1 MVSLVEGYYH
11 CDQCGSIFEAQILG
25 VSQQTCS
32 RCGHLLTGGD
42 HAPAEIDFEADLAC
56 REQSSVM
63 NDGTSGQDVDSNK
76 ASVISEADKVAH
88 DPPLV
93 AQKKRA
99 AQQMKLIAISW
110 LVFVVVVVAIV
121 FYFNRSSAKFATE
134 TRSSQQEL
142 EKQKDAE
149 KQKMKLALPKCMMVI
164 KSFVNAKTAS
174 AKAQFVHDGVRLS
187 REMEAYY
194 AEQADFRT
202 PLLQARPI
210 YYHALNISGA
220 DAIGAICQT
229 DTGERFEVIF
239 ILQDG
244 EWKIEWKSFVRYSE
258 HDWSTFL
265 TGAGADEAEFRLY
278 MRVMDVREDLA
289 AGDVLVQFYKPD
301 IFRGHKFDGYASDV
315 IRVPAYSIQGKLLR
329 DMIQRADET
338 KGGDLVGMQF
348 ADFDPKQLHRV
359 RARMRSKIN
368 AKQEL
373 EVHLVRL
380 IANHWYDPV
389 VVEKSGLAEEL
400 K

>member
-11 CDQCGSIFEAQILG
+11 CDQCSSIFEAQITG
-25 VSQQTCS
+25 VSQQTCP

-42 HAPAEIDFEADLAC
+42 HAPAEIDFEADLVSS
-56 REQSSVM
+56 EQSGAL
-63 NDGTSGQDVDSNK
+63 NAGTSGQDFDSNR
-76 ASVISEADKVAH
+76 ASITSEAGKVAH
-88 DPPLV
+88 ETPLV
-93 AQKKRA
+93 TQKKRA
-99 AQQMKLIAISW
+99 AQQMKLIATSW
-110 LVFVVVVVAIV
+110 LIFVVMVVAIV
-121 FYFNRSSAKFATE
+121 FYFNRSSAKFAAE
-134 TRSSQQEL
+134 TRSSQQEP

-149 KQKMKLALPKCMMVI
+149 KQKMKLALPKCMMVV

-174 AKAQFVHDGVRLS
+174 AKAQFVYDGVRLS

-202 PLLQARPI
+202 PLLQARPV
-210 YYHALNISGA
+210 YYHALNIPGA
-220 DAIGAICQT
+220 EAIGAICQT
-229 DTGERFEVIF
+229 DTGERFEAIF

-258 HDWSTFL
+258 RDWPIFL
-265 TGAGADEAEFRLY
+265 SGAGADEADFRLY

-301 IFRGHKFDGYASDV
+301 IFRGHEFDGHSSDV

-329 DMIQRADET
+329 DLIERADEA
-338 KGGDLVGMQF
+338 KGTDLVGMDF
-348 ADFDPKQLHRV
+348 ADFDPKQLYRV
-359 RARMRSKIN
+359 RARMRSKMN

-389 VVEKSGLAEEL
+389 IVKKSGLAEEL